1 MFIES
6 AIEERWINSDQ
17 VLYFE
22 IIKTAEL
29 DPEKPGEPYEC
40 WFLVARMRD
49 NQTIRMESAGDPET
63 LEGMMQS
70 YQDQIEDYEQRR

>member
-6 AIEERWINSDQ
+6 AVEERWINSDQ

-22 IIKTAEL
+22 IVKSTEF
-29 DPEKPGEPYEC
+29 DPEKPGDPYEC
-40 WFLVARMRD
+40 WFLVAHMR
-49 NQTIRMESAGDPET
+49 NGRTIRMESAGDPET
-63 LEGMMQS
+63 IEDMMRS